1 MKENNKEQER
11 FVAYITKQQ
20 CVNEAA
26 SVTDFLRKYAFRY
39 HNSAF
44 ISSDPV
50 QFPHRYHRKEDIE
63 ISGFLTA
70 YLSFGA
76 RPQILKA
83 AERLDAVMQHTLW
96 LMYCRKIG
104 NRIFVGKN
112 LFIAQ
117 CRRIKWGNY
126 SIGYMEYIQNMAVWK
141 RL

>member
-50 QFPHRYHRKEDIE
+50 I
-63 ISGFLTA
+63 IG
-70 YLSFGA
+70 
-76 RPQILKA
+76 
-83 AERLDAVMQHTLW
+83 
-96 LMYCRKIG
+96 RKI
-104 NRIFVGKN
+104 
-112 LFIAQ
+112 
-117 CRRIKWGNY
+117 
-126 SIGYMEYIQNMAVWK
+126 
-141 RL
+141 

>member
-63 ISGFLTA
+63 ISGFLCSSSNTEGSGEA
-70 YLSFGA
+70 GCCH
-76 RPQILKA
+76 A
-83 AERLDAVMQHTLW
+83 A
-96 LMYCRKIG
+96 
-104 NRIFVGKN
+104 
-112 LFIAQ
+112 
-117 CRRIKWGNY
+117 
-126 SIGYMEYIQNMAVWK
+126 
-141 RL
+141 

>member
-50 QFPHRYHRKEDIE
+50 QFPHRYHRKEDI
-63 ISGFLTA
+63 
-70 YLSFGA
+70 
-76 RPQILKA
+76 
-83 AERLDAVMQHTLW
+83 
-96 LMYCRKIG
+96 MYCRKIG